1 MKKHLNLPGRTLLLL
16 ALGSCL
22 MLRAARAQ
30 SATSALNLGDIFPDV
45 SGQTLSGASLRLSD
59 IVTSK
64 TSVVVFSFSKTA
76 GKDAQVWND
85 HLSKDYGSNPQVAS
99 STVIMLEAAP
109 RLLRGIIVSEL
120 KRSMPPAIRDRTIV
134 SYQNEELWKQRLAVA
149 DDKHADVLLLASDGR
164 MRWRNSA
171 AFSDAEYTD
180 LKNKV
185 QEQLQFAKQ
194 RKLQ

>member
-1 MKKHLNLPGRTLLLL
+1 
-16 ALGSCL
+16 
-22 MLRAARAQ
+22 
-30 SATSALNLGDIFPDV
+30 
-45 SGQTLSGASLRLSD
+45 
-59 IVTSK
+59 
-64 TSVVVFSFSKTA
+64 
-76 GKDAQVWND
+76 
-85 HLSKDYGSNPQVAS
+85 
-99 STVIMLEAAP
+99 
-109 RLLRGIIVSEL
+109 
-120 KRSMPPAIRDRTIV
+120 V

-185 QEQLQFAKQ
+185 QGQLQFAKQ